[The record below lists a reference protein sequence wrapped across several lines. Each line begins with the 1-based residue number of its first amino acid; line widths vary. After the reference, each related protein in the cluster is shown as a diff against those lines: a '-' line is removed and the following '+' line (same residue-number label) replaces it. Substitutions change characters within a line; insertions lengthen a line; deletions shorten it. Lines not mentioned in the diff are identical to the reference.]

1 MIVPAKDSLDL
12 GIIVSD
18 IKASLDFYQNI
29 LGLEFVGI
37 TPVWFG
43 TMHRLRFGTSDFKLI
58 DPKTVPPRGTMGL
71 ENQLGF
77 RYVTF
82 VIKNISQVCS
92 KLKDKGVEFGSERIP
107 RSLLRGKRANDE
119 LLFPKNRRFS
129 AACCGELQFALPE
142 TDIRP
147 GVRIAMV
154 KDPDGN
160 IVEFVERS

>member
-1 MIVPAKDSLDL
+1 MMKPAKDSMDL
-12 GIIVSD
+12 GILASD
-18 IKASLDFYQNI
+18 IKASLNFYQNI

-37 TPVWFG
+37 SEVWFG

-58 DPKTVPPRGTMGL
+58 EPKTVPPKGAIGL
-71 ENQLGF
+71 EKQLGF

-82 VIKNISQVCS
+82 VIKNLSELCAE
-92 KLKDKGVEFGSERIP
+92 LKAKGIE
-107 RSLLRGKRANDE
+107 
-119 LLFPKNRRFS
+119 
-129 AACCGELQFALPE
+129 FALPE
-142 TDIRP
+142 KEIRS

>member
-1 MIVPAKDSLDL
+1 MIKPAKDSLDL
-12 GIIVSD
+12 GVIVSD

-29 LGLEFVGI
+29 LGLEFVGSV
-37 TPVWFG
+37 PLWFG

-58 DPKTVPPRGTMGL
+58 EPKVVPPRGDIGL

-82 VIKNISQVCS
+82 VIENLSDLCSDLKNI
-92 KLKDKGVEFGSERIP
+92 GIE
-107 RSLLRGKRANDE
+107 
-119 LLFPKNRRFS
+119 
-129 AACCGELQFALPE
+129 FALPE
-142 TDIRP
+142 TTIRP

-160 IVEFVERS
+160 IVEFVERI

>member
-1 MIVPAKDSLDL
+1 MMKPAKDSLDL

-18 IKASLDFYQNI
+18 IKSSLNFYQNI

-58 DPKTVPPRGTMGL
+58 EPKTVPPPGAIGL
-71 ENQLGF
+71 EKQLGF

-82 VIKNISQVCS
+82 VIKNLSELCAE
-92 KLKDKGVEFGSERIP
+92 LKGKGIE
-107 RSLLRGKRANDE
+107 
-119 LLFPKNRRFS
+119 
-129 AACCGELQFALPE
+129 FALPE
-142 TDIRP
+142 KEVRP
-147 GVRIAMV
+147 GVRVAMV

>member
-1 MIVPAKDSLDL
+1 MMKPAKDSLDL
-12 GIIVSD
+12 GIVVSD
-18 IKASLDFYQNI
+18 IKASLNFYQNT

-58 DPKTVPPRGTMGL
+58 EPKTVPPKGTIGL
-71 ENQLGF
+71 EKQVGF

-82 VIKNISQVCS
+82 VVKNLSELCTG
-92 KLKDKGVEFGSERIP
+92 LKAKGIEFAVTER
-107 RSLLRGKRANDE
+107 E
-119 LLFPKNRRFS
+119 V
-129 AACCGELQFALPE
+129 
-142 TDIRP
+142 RP

-160 IVEFVERS
+160 IVEFVERT

>member
-1 MIVPAKDSLDL
+1 MKAAKDSLDL
-12 GIIVSD
+12 GILVSD
-18 IKASLDFYQNI
+18 IKASLNFYQNI

-43 TMHRLRFGTSDFKLI
+43 TMHRLRFGASDFKLI
-58 DPKTVPPRGTMGL
+58 EPKTVPPRGAVGL
-71 ENQLGF
+71 EKQLGF

-82 VIKNISQVCS
+82 VIRN
-92 KLKDKGVEFGSERIP
+92 LSE
-107 RSLLRGKRANDE
+107 LCAELRGKGIE
-119 LLFPKNRRFS
+119 
-129 AACCGELQFALPE
+129 FAVPE
-142 TDIRP
+142 AEVRP

>member
-1 MIVPAKDSLDL
+1 MKPAKGSLDL
-12 GIIVSD
+12 GVIVSD
-18 IKASLDFYQNI
+18 IKASLNFYQNI

-37 TPVWFG
+37 TSLWFG

-58 DPKTVPPRGTMGL
+58 EPKSVPSRGIIGL

-82 VIKNISQVCS
+82 VIENLSQLCSDLKNEGI
-92 KLKDKGVEFGSERIP
+92 E
-107 RSLLRGKRANDE
+107 
-119 LLFPKNRRFS
+119 
-129 AACCGELQFALPE
+129 FALPE
-142 TDIRP
+142 TEVRP

>member
-1 MIVPAKDSLDL
+1 MMKPAKNSLDL
-12 GIIVSD
+12 GIVVSD
-18 IKASLDFYQNI
+18 IKAGLNFYQNT
-29 LGLEFVGI
+29 LGLEFLGI

-58 DPKTVPPRGTMGL
+58 EPKTVAPKGAIGL
-71 ENQLGF
+71 EKQVGIF

-82 VIKNISQVCS
+82 VVKNLPSSAPNSRARGI
-92 KLKDKGVEFGSERIP
+92 EFTVTE
-107 RSLLRGKRANDE
+107 KE
-119 LLFPKNRRFS
+119 V
-129 AACCGELQFALPE
+129 
-142 TDIRP
+142 RP

>member
-1 MIVPAKDSLDL
+1 MKPTKGSLDL
-12 GIIVSD
+12 GVIVSD
-18 IKASLDFYQNI
+18 IKASLNFYQNI

-37 TPVWFG
+37 TPLWFG

-58 DPKTVPPRGTMGL
+58 EPKSIPPQGIIGL

-82 VIKNISQVCS
+82 VIENLAQLCSDLKNEGI
-92 KLKDKGVEFGSERIP
+92 E
-107 RSLLRGKRANDE
+107 
-119 LLFPKNRRFS
+119 
-129 AACCGELQFALPE
+129 FALSE
-142 TDIRP
+142 TETRP

>member
-1 MIVPAKDSLDL
+1 MMKPAKDSLDL
-12 GIIVSD
+12 GIVVSD
-18 IKASLDFYQNI
+18 IKASLNFYQNI

-58 DPKTVPPRGTMGL
+58 EPKTVPPPGAIGL
-71 ENQLGF
+71 EKQLGF

-82 VIKNISQVCS
+82 VIKNLSELC
-92 KLKDKGVEFGSERIP
+92 KELKNKGIEF
-107 RSLLRGKRANDE
+107 AV
-119 LLFPKNRRFS
+119 
-129 AACCGELQFALPE
+129 PE
-142 TDIRP
+142 KEVRP

>member
-1 MIVPAKDSLDL
+1 MKPAKGSLDL
-12 GIIVSD
+12 GVIVSD
-18 IKASLDFYQNI
+18 IKASLNFYQNI

-37 TPVWFG
+37 TSLWFG

-58 DPKTVPPRGTMGL
+58 EPKSVPPRGIIGL

-82 VIKNISQVCS
+82 VIENLSQLCS
-92 KLKDKGVEFGSERIP
+92 DLKKEGIE
-107 RSLLRGKRANDE
+107 
-119 LLFPKNRRFS
+119 
-129 AACCGELQFALPE
+129 FALPE
-142 TDIRP
+142 TEVRP